1 VLNNMNIIF
10 SFSVFHFSS
19 DLQLKSELFEE
30 IQLNE
35 LHLIVIT
42 NTFLVVSKLNMEV
55 YVV

>member
-1 VLNNMNIIF
+1 VLINMNIIF

>member
-10 SFSVFHFSS
+10 SFSVFYFSS